1 VQGPQYASGVGLVR
15 FGAQR
20 TSDNASAVDYEEE
33 SEVRSRA
40 PAVAARRGLW
50 TWLKEAF

>member
-20 TSDNASAVDYEEE
+20 MAEGLSDAEYEDE
-33 SEVRSRA
+33 SEVRTRA